1 MHSFFLFNLLTSQ
14 LMQKQKEQKF
24 LVIILKNM
32 SNSRKMGTIRESL
45 SDDPSA
51 HEENTKRA

>member
-1 MHSFFLFNLLTSQ
+1 
-14 LMQKQKEQKF
+14 MQKQKEQKF
-24 LVIILKNM
+24 LVIILKNT